1 MLELENFAEG
11 GLGTQEKKLLSGALH
26 DMCQPLTTL
35 QCRLE
40 MATLTDSVEAYRE
53 AAQMGMA
60 ECRRMAESV
69 CRMREI
75 LLEVAG
81 QDEAMRQCADDAGV
95 CGLRDY

>member
-1 MLELENFAEG
+1 MQELEQFAEND
-11 GLGTQEKKLLSGALH
+11 LGAQERKQLSGALH

-40 MATLTDSVEAYRE
+40 MATLTDSIEAYRE
-53 AAQMGMA
+53 AAQTGMA

-75 LLEVAG
+75 LQVSAG
-81 QDEAMRQCADDAGV
+81 QEAEEMVAD
-95 CGLRDY
+95 R